1 MINTR
6 DVSKIICEAVH
17 LRTGISK
24 NKIFVA
30 YDPLSPEQTPSGL
43 YVGVKV
49 EHVGQH
55 GKSGITIDDIDADTV
70 NYQDSGMMILRARIE
85 IVRGGSTNYM
95 SLLNQLYI
103 NPNVQGLLLQNNLG
117 FMSADTPV
125 DITVTYN
132 EAYEPRQYIYIYFS
146 TIDTNNTT
154 VNVGKSV
161 EVTVD
166 DTDSDNIIDTTVTAD
181 N

>member
-1 MINTR
+1 MIDARNI
-6 DVSKIICEAVH
+6 SKIICEAVH
-17 LRTGISK
+17 LRTGIAK
-24 NKIFVA
+24 NKIFIA
-30 YDPLSPEQTPSGL
+30 YEPLSPEQTPSGL
-43 YVGVKV
+43 YVAVKV
-49 EHVGQH
+49 EHPNQH
-55 GKSGITIDDIDADTV
+55 GKSGVTIQDIDADTV
-70 NYQDSGMMILRARIE
+70 NYQDSGMMILKARIE
-85 IVRGGSTNYM
+85 IVRGNTTDYM
-95 SLLNQLYI
+95 SQIKNLYI

-132 EAYEPRQYIYIYFS
+132 EAYEPRQFIYIYFS

-154 VNVGKSV
+154 VNIGKSV

-166 DTDSDNIIDTTVTAD
+166 DTDGDNIIDTTVTAD